1 MTTLT
6 DRRFLVL
13 CAISAVT
20 GVLSAIWLFPNR
32 GLMVYV
38 LPIVVLAGLMFAD
51 GYVTSA

>member
-1 MTTLT
+1 MATLT

-13 CAISAVT
+13 CTISAVV

-38 LPIVVLAGLMFAD
+38 LPIVVLIVLMFAD